1 MKKAAALV
9 TTLLVLL
16 APSRGQKK
24 EAAFDGSKAL
34 EIIKLLSAD
43 GFEGRKSGLPGAERA
58 AALVAENLASWGLEP
73 AGDNGTFFQEF
84 DVEGLFVVAP
94 GASFLVRGGGRAQ
107 SFRGDGGI
115 FDEWSVAEFSG
126 SGTIF
131 EEIVLAGYGLRVPG
145 GYDDYAGADVRG
157 KVVLINGGYP
167 GKLKLP
173 EGVDLS
179 VEKRVRDAKA
189 LGAAAVLVAPEPAP
203 IGRHTTYP
211 AYARVPK
218 EDHDPG
224 FVVLGINEAVLD
236 FIVDGLPLDHR
247 TYYASLQAEGKP
259 RPFATGLRANLEVK
273 TEIVPKPRTRNVLAR
288 IRGTDKKVGDE
299 VVILGAHMDHLGM
312 SNASGPYNGANDNA
326 SGTAVV
332 MEAARTM
339 KANKVRPRRTIV
351 FALWA
356 AEEQGLLGS
365 AHYVA
370 HPVFPLTKTVANI
383 NLDMVGQGGP
393 TIGFGGIHYS
403 AELYDL
409 LKAKLPAEA
418 WTGFTP
424 RYGTGGS
431 DHLSFLAEGV
441 SAFHMVGLGDHL
453 KGHHPG
459 DDWELIKPEL
469 LDRSGRFLVAAALVL
484 ANEPGPVIVPR
495 RAGLT
500 KLRNEDTL
508 DCLPLPMDQAFA
520 ELKDAVNPDVDHHLA
535 FLEDKAGVPVLEA
548 RVAVLKDLDALAGK
562 LADAPG
568 LSIYGLQAANP
579 VARPPYRGATL
590 IPGLVGTRTFGDDP
604 DWLGIY
610 GRHGLKYV
618 LLGTGDLAIEAGG
631 LSEASK
637 RMLAAAQEAG
647 ILVILDIGPGP
658 AATALPFLTKPAVL
672 LAEDLP
678 PADLLE
684 AMKKAKHVLGLKL
697 LAGQAPEA
705 YYERLSA
712 ARTALSSERLLV
724 WNTRKLG
731 LPEMRAVYV
740 GLVELFLRDGWQKAA
755 VRHSR
760 QTPMSD
766 VLGSSFFNLL
776 RMNQRPGR

>member
-9 TTLLVLL
+9 ATLLLLL

-58 AALVAENLASWGLEP
+58 AALVAENLSSWGLEP

-84 DVEGLFVVAP
+84 DLEDLFVIAP

-107 SFRGDGGI
+107 SFRRDGGI
-115 FDEWSVAEFSG
+115 FDEWSVADFSG
-126 SGTIF
+126 SGTIA
-131 EEIVLAGYGLRVPG
+131 EEIVLAGYGVRIAG
-145 GYDDYAGADVRG
+145 GYDDYAGAGVRG
-157 KVVLINGGYP
+157 KVVLINGGSP
-167 GKLKLP
+167 GRLKLP

-179 VEKRVRDAKA
+179 LEKRIRDAKA
-189 LGAAAVLVAPEPAP
+189 LGAAAVLVAPDPAP

-218 EDHDPG
+218 EDHAPG
-224 FVVLGINEAVLD
+224 LVVLGINEAILD
-236 FIVDGLPLDHR
+236 FVFDGLPLDHR
-247 TYYASLQAEGKP
+247 TFFASLQAEGKP
-259 RPFATGLRANLEVK
+259 RPLATGLRANIEVK
-273 TEIVPKPRTRNVLAR
+273 TEIVPRPRTRNVLAR
-288 IRGTDKKVGDE
+288 IRGTDRTVGDE

-356 AEEQGLLGS
+356 AEESGLFGS
-365 AHYVA
+365 EHYVA
-370 HPVFPLTKTVANI
+370 HPLFPLEKTVANI

-418 WTGFTP
+418 WAGFTP

-431 DHLSFLAEGV
+431 DHLSFLAEGI
-441 SAFHMVGLGDHL
+441 SAFHMVGLGEHL

-469 LDRSGRFLVAAALVL
+469 LDRSGRFLVSAALVL
-484 ANEPGPVIVPR
+484 ANEPGPVIVPH

-500 KLRNEDTL
+500 KFRNEDTL
-508 DCLPLPMDQAFA
+508 DCLPMPMGAAFA
-520 ELKDAVNPDVDHHLA
+520 ELKNAVNPDVDYHLA
-535 FLEDKAGVPVLEA
+535 SLEDKAVAPVLEA
-548 RVAVLKDLDALAGK
+548 RVGVLKDLDALAGK

-568 LSIYGLQAANP
+568 LSVYGLQAANP
-579 VARPPYRGATL
+579 AARPPYRGATL
-590 IPGLVGTRTFGDDP
+590 VPGLVGARTFRDDP

-610 GRHGLKYV
+610 ARHGLKYV
-618 LLGTGDLAIEAGG
+618 LLGPGDLPVESGA
-631 LSEASK
+631 LSEPSK
-637 RMLAAAQEAG
+637 RMLAAAQQAG
-647 ILVILDIGPGP
+647 ILVVLDIGPE
-658 AATALPFLTKPAVL
+658 AAAAALPVLTRPAVL

-678 PADLLE
+678 AGALLG
-684 AMKKAKHVLGLKL
+684 AVKTGGHVLGLKL
-697 LAGQAPEA
+697 LPGQAAGA

-712 ARTALSSERLLV
+712 ARKALTSEHLLV
-724 WNTRKLG
+724 WNTRPLVPD
-731 LPEMRAVYV
+731 LRTTYV
-740 GLVELFLRDGWQKAA
+740 GLVELFLRDGWQKEAF
-755 VRHSR
+755 RHSR

-766 VLGSSFFNLL
+766 VLCSGFFNLL
-776 RMNQRPGR
+776 RSNQRPGR

>member
-1 MKKAAALV
+1 LRKKFSAV
-9 TTLLVLL
+9 PIIL
-16 APSRGQKK
+16 AVCLTASAQKK
-24 EAAFDGSKAL
+24 DAVFDGAKAL
-34 EIIKLLSAD
+34 EIIKMLSAD
-43 GFEGRKSGLPGAERA
+43 AFEGRKSGLPPAERA
-58 AALVAENLASWGLEP
+58 AGLIAENLGSWGLEP
-73 AGDNGTFFQEF
+73 AGENGTFFQEF
-84 DVEGLFVVAP
+84 DLENIFLVAP
-94 GASFLVRGGGRAQ
+94 GASFGVRAGGRTQ
-107 SFRGDGGI
+107 MFRGDGGI
-115 FDEWSVAEFSG
+115 FDEWRVADLSG
-126 SGTIF
+126 SGKAY
-131 EEIVLAGYGLRVPG
+131 EEIVLAGYGLRTPE
-145 GYDDYAGADVRG
+145 YDDYAGADVKG
-157 KVVLINGGYP
+157 KLVLINSGFP
-167 GKLKLP
+167 QKLKLAP
-173 EGVDLS
+173 GVDLS
-179 VEKRVRDAKA
+179 IEKRVRDARA
-189 LGAAAVLVAPEPAP
+189 VGAAAVLLAPDPAP
-203 IGRHTTYP
+203 IGRHMTYP
-211 AYARVPK
+211 AHFRVPK
-218 EDHDPG
+218 EDYDPA
-224 FVVLGINEAVLD
+224 FVVLGINESILD
-236 FIVDGLPLDHR
+236 FIVDGLPLDQR
-247 TYYASLQAEGKP
+247 VYYAGLQAEGKP
-259 RPFATGLRANLEVK
+259 KPVATGIKATIDVK
-273 TEIVPKPRTRNVLAR
+273 TELLPKARTRNVLAR

-356 AEEQGLLGS
+356 AEESGLFGS
-365 AHYVA
+365 EHYVA
-370 HPVFPLTKTVANI
+370 HPVFPLAKTVANI

-484 ANEPGPVIVPR
+484 ANEPGNIIVPH

-500 KLRNEDTL
+500 KFRNEDTV
-508 DCLPLPMDQAFA
+508 DCLPVPMGAAFA
-520 ELKDAVNPDVDHHLA
+520 ELKDAVNPEVDYHLT
-535 FLEDKAGVPVLEA
+535 FIEEKADAPLLEA

-562 LADAPG
+562 LAAAPG

-579 VARPPYRGATL
+579 AARPPFRGATL
-590 IPGLVGTRTFGDDP
+590 VPGLIGARMFRDDP

-618 LLGTGDLAIEAGG
+618 LLGPGDLSVEAGT
-631 LSEASK
+631 LSELSK
-637 RMLAAAQEAG
+637 RMLSAAQQAG
-647 ILVILDIGPGP
+647 ILVVLDIGLEAE
-658 AATALPFLTKPAVL
+658 AAALPTLAKPAVL
-672 LAEDLP
+672 LAEDLL
-678 PADLLE
+678 AGGLLE
-684 AMKKAKHVLGLKL
+684 AMKKGGHVLGLKL
-697 LAGQAPEA
+697 LPGQAAEA
-705 YYERLSA
+705 YYGRLSA
-712 ARTALSSERLLV
+712 ARKALTSERLLV
-724 WNTRKLG
+724 WNTQKLG
-731 LPEMRAVYV
+731 IPETKSVYV
-740 GLVELFLRDGWQKAA
+740 GLIELFLRDGWQKEAI
-755 VRHSR
+755 RHSR

-766 VLGSSFFNLL
+766 VLGASFFNLL
-776 RMNQRPGR
+776 RLNQRPGR